1 MTIRSM
7 PTTPAYREGWERVYK
22 GKRPQVDPAE
32 THEVVKQI
40 ISKLL
45 QKETCGPCNEEHPK
59 GESCPKCGRT
69 LLLG

>member
-1 MTIRSM
+1 M

-22 GKRPQVDPAE
+22 GKQPDPAA

-40 ISKLL
+40 IRII
-45 QKETCGPCNEEHPK
+45 QQTETCQPCNEEHPK
-59 GESCPKCGRT
+59 GESCPTCGRT

>member
-22 GKRPQVDPAE
+22 GKQPDPAA

-40 ISKLL
+40 IRII
-45 QKETCGPCNEEHPK
+45 Q
-59 GESCPKCGRT
+59 
-69 LLLG
+69 